1 MGTKSKWKNGI
12 LRFFNNAVV
21 DENVVVTTAAGALLG
36 YGLSVISSTING
48 TYTLGAPV
56 KGVVKDIV
64 VGHNLAAKPSSFVA
78 TVRFSTVDG
87 QVIALTPAS
96 TGVFNGVI
104 LTPTSAYPAM
114 ISLRGASTVRWAI
127 TAAGGV
133 GTTAMAGSVIRSSA
147 I

>member
-12 LRFFNNAVV
+12 LRFYNNAVV
-21 DENVVVTTAAGALLG
+21 EENVVVTTAAGALLG

-64 VGHNLAAKPSSFVA
+64 VGHNLASDSSFVA

-133 GTTAMAGSVIRSSA
+133 GTTAMAGSVMRSSA

>member
-12 LRFFNNAVV
+12 LRFYNNAVV
-21 DENVVVTTAAGALLG
+21 EENVVVTTAAGALLG

-64 VGHNLAAKPSSFVA
+64 VGHNLESDSSFVA

-133 GTTAMAGSVIRSSA
+133 GTTAMAGSVMRSSA

>member
-1 MGTKSKWKNGI
+1 MATKSKWKNGI

-36 YGLSVISSTING
+36 YGLSVISSTVNG

-64 VGHNLAAKPSSFVA
+64 VGHNLALDSTFVA
-78 TVRFSTVDG
+78 TIRFSTVDG
-87 QVIALTPAS
+87 QVLVLTPAT
-96 TGVFNGVI
+96 TGVFNGLI
-104 LTPTSAYPAM
+104 LAPTSKYPAM
-114 ISLRGASTVRWAI
+114 VSLRGASTVRWAI

-133 GTTAMAGSVIRSSA
+133 GSTNMAGSVIRSSG

>member
-12 LRFFNNAVV
+12 LRFYNNAVV
-21 DENVVVTTAAGALLG
+21 EENVVVTTAAGALLG

-56 KGVVKDIV
+56 AGVVKDIV
-64 VGHNLAAKPSSFVA
+64 VGHNLASDSTFVA

-87 QVIALTPAS
+87 QVTAHTPAT
-96 TGVFNGVI
+96 TGVFNGLI

-114 ISLRGASTVRWAI
+114 VSLRGASTTKWVI

>member
-12 LRFFNNAVV
+12 LRFYNNAVV
-21 DENVVVTTAAGALLG
+21 DENVEVTTAAGALLG

-56 KGVVKDIV
+56 AGVVKDIV
-64 VGHNLAAKPSSFVA
+64 VGHNLASDSSFVA

-87 QVIALTPAS
+87 QVLALTGAT
-96 TGVFNGVI
+96 TGVFNGLI
-104 LTPTSAYPAM
+104 MTPTSAYPACV
-114 ISLRGASTVRWAI
+114 SLRGASTIRWAI
-127 TAAGGV
+127 TAVGGV
-133 GTTAMAGSVIRSSA
+133 GTTAMIESVIRSSA